1 MFLLVED
8 NAYYFVLVCVSKVQK
23 SVMIRL
29 KDFLNTFKYFLC
41 ELMIN
46 LEEEILIFK
55 HTLSFD
61 FSLQSSEFE
70 NEKRL

>member
-8 NAYYFVLVCVSKVQK
+8 NVYYLVLVYVSKVQK

-46 LEEEILIFK
+46 LEIQILIFK

-61 FSLQSSEFE
+61 FSRKSSEFE
-70 NEKRL
+70 KEKRL